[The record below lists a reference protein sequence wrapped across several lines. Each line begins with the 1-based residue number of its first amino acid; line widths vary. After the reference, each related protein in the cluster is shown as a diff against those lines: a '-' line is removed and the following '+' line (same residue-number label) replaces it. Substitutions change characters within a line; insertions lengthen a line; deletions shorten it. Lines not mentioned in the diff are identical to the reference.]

1 MLVTYTMDVEDMGTR
16 APREISDFSI
26 ASIIGRS
33 GRAAAEVL
41 KLKAKNKL
49 LSNTIRPLERFVES
63 TPGSMMDSPESLTTD
78 IKEEMGTILDGR
90 ESPDVPS
97 STSDSRDTIEVV
109 NHDEGDLKSEGSCSP
124 GKRSP
129 NNSNQR
135 SGNDKSTPKNPLLIE
150 RCNCEEL
157 RHVICHLETKE
168 LWDKF
173 HELGTEM
180 IITRSGRR
188 MFPVIRTSFSNL
200 SPDQRYAVLMD
211 IVPVDNKRYRYAYHR
226 SSWLVAGKADPP
238 APARLH
244 IHPDSPFNGEQ
255 LKKQVVSFE
264 KVKLTNNEMDKHGHL
279 VLNSMHRY
287 QPRVHL
293 VKWREGMMSSGAFVS
308 DLESES
314 FRTFLFPETVF
325 TAVTAY
331 QNQLITKLKIDS
343 NPFAKGFRDSSRL
356 TEFERETMESMLVE
370 NQYMR
375 PPMRPFELE
384 MASSSLTLEEK
395 AILQARMHLLGFR
408 NPFPSPPGMSH
419 GMSQHLQNQMNH
431 LNGMSSSGF
440 PPFGPTSPSSAQSA
454 RISDMAAAA
463 NALNINGSL
472 SQLYAMAA
480 ANSSQNV
487 SHHLSSRG
495 GAGGGGSGNSN
506 GGGASSPNNCPQPV
520 PLPIQLWTQWASLHG
535 LGPTILAH
543 QAQLAAAMAAAS
555 SSNTVPTSMPS
566 SANHHH
572 HHPFANTSPMS
583 NGGSNG
589 SRAGSPPG
597 NNVAGSNNDS
607 SCTLRLPRPFYP
619 GSPSSIG
626 PATSPLGTGIHRYSP
641 YSIPMNNLGRVN
653 HGGAGGGGGSNKSP
667 SSLGSPDSGRDETIS

>member
-331 QNQLITKLKIDS
+331 QNQLTRRIEKSTRVAQLSSKNRIAPYLRTRLKCYGPFDTRITQNHTQNYYFFLGSFLLVLPDPIPSHAQQDSNESPLCISGTTPHDAPSPPYVPPWHADYQRLMSLQEVDAKTWVITKLKIDS
-343 NPFAKGFRDSSRL
+343 NPFAKGFRDSSS
-356 TEFERETMESMLVE
+356 ECNVVE
-370 NQYMR
+370 
-375 PPMRPFELE
+375 LDTV
-384 MASSSLTLEEK
+384 AVVGKL
-395 AILQARMHLLGFR
+395 
-408 NPFPSPPGMSH
+408 
-419 GMSQHLQNQMNH
+419 
-431 LNGMSSSGF
+431 
-440 PPFGPTSPSSAQSA
+440 
-454 RISDMAAAA
+454 
-463 NALNINGSL
+463 
-472 SQLYAMAA
+472 
-480 ANSSQNV
+480 
-487 SHHLSSRG
+487 
-495 GAGGGGSGNSN
+495 AGGGGKGED
-506 GGGASSPNNCPQPV
+506 G
-520 PLPIQLWTQWASLHG
+520 
-535 LGPTILAH
+535 
-543 QAQLAAAMAAAS
+543 QAVLLVVVAAAKE
-555 SSNTVPTSMPS
+555 
-566 SANHHH
+566 
-572 HHPFANTSPMS
+572 
-583 NGGSNG
+583 
-589 SRAGSPPG
+589 
-597 NNVAGSNNDS
+597 
-607 SCTLRLPRPFYP
+607 
-619 GSPSSIG
+619 I
-626 PATSPLGTGIHRYSP
+626 
-641 YSIPMNNLGRVN
+641 
-653 HGGAGGGGGSNKSP
+653 
-667 SSLGSPDSGRDETIS
+667 E